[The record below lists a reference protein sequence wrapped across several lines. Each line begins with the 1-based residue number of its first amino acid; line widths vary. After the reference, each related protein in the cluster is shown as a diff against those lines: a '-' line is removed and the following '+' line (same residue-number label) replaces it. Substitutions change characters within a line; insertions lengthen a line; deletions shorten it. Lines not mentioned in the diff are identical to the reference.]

1 MPKVNLARY
10 AQKKEPPIDWLLA
23 AILERK
29 VVHGYDWKKM
39 SEIGGCSYEYMRHL
53 ARTPTRDWPYNVL
66 MNICKEFNISLK
78 VSVDGSTPWE
88 EIAE

>member
-1 MPKVNLARY
+1 
-10 AQKKEPPIDWLLA
+10 
-23 AILERK
+23 
-29 VVHGYDWKKM
+29 M